1 MHFKNGPVHFSF
13 NPSPPALMHQ
23 TYMLSFAIGNAI
35 ALLSLACPGS
45 RRATFVFVGLHC
57 VLKLPSPVPVVF
69 ASQRFSA
76 PTFTQRGHHFDILYK
91 LSGHKA
97 IFGEY

>member
-1 MHFKNGPVHFSF
+1 
-13 NPSPPALMHQ
+13 MHQ
-23 TYMLSFAIGNAI
+23 TDMLSFAIGNAP

-45 RRATFVFVGLHC
+45 RRAIFVFVGLHC
-57 VLKLPSPVPVVF
+57 VLKLSSSVPAVF

-76 PTFTQRGHHFDILYK
+76 PTFTQRGHHFDTLYK
-91 LSGHKA
+91 SSGHKA